1 MEGRCNINTGDYN
14 YQPNPQMVLYCQKT
28 QVDIQKEMQLSNI
41 RIGESL
47 TKTYYAEQ
55 RRTEEYERR
64 LKLREE
70 AKERQRAIVEILDV
84 DEEGQL
90 LVCSKNT
97 SIDARPRRIS
107 NMRQP
112 SITVLQC
119 TNSTECLC
127 YMLEC
132 LVGREKKY
140 IFLSSDKLGKGNY
153 VVEKLTSA
161 GVYFEIKPSQI
172 KPLVLNLIGRLVQ
185 NSSSK
190 KQIPET
196 DGWIKLNN
204 EYIFF
209 SKEDLTWAKIKL
221 LMK

>member
-1 MEGRCNINTGDYN
+1 
-14 YQPNPQMVLYCQKT
+14 
-28 QVDIQKEMQLSNI
+28 
-41 RIGESL
+41 
-47 TKTYYAEQ
+47 
-55 RRTEEYERR
+55 
-64 LKLREE
+64 
-70 AKERQRAIVEILDV
+70 
-84 DEEGQL
+84 
-90 LVCSKNT
+90 
-97 SIDARPRRIS
+97 
-107 NMRQP
+107 
-112 SITVLQC
+112 
-119 TNSTECLC
+119 
-127 YMLEC
+127 MLEC
-132 LVGREKKY
+132 LVGGEKKY